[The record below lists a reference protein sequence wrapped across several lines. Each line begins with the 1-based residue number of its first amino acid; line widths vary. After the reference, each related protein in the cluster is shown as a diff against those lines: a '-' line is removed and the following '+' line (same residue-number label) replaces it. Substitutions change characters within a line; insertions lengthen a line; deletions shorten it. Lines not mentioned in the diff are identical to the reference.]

1 MPRIRVDPLTDQH
14 HAEALEI
21 WADARRAVDRA
32 PGPHR
37 RTRLA
42 TALGSSPVALLAWY
56 GDRAA
61 GVALAEPFLRDAGA
75 DPSTG
80 HVSLV
85 CVTPAYWACGIG
97 AALLRSLQAPPA
109 STDWVALSGWLRDD
123 NRRARRLY
131 TSCGFVDAGD
141 RALLHEGD
149 RIMRL
154 RWPG

>member
-1 MPRIRVDPLTDQH
+1 MPRIRVDPLTEQH
-14 HAEALEI
+14 HEDALEI
-21 WADARRAVDRA
+21 WAAARRAVDRD
-32 PGPHR
+32 PGPTR

-42 TALGSSPVALLAWY
+42 AELHAAPVALLAWY
-56 GDRAA
+56 GERAA

-75 DPSTG
+75 DPGTG

-85 CVTPAYWACGIG
+85 CVTPAYWACGLG
-97 AALLRSLQAPPA
+97 TALLRALQAPPA
-109 STDWVALSGWLRDD
+109 STSWVALSGWLRED

-131 TSCGFVDAGD
+131 ASCGFVDAGD
-141 RALLHEGD
+141 RADLHEGD